1 MIRDRIGL
9 LDNVELR
16 FIPQWLEKESL
27 LTLIVGCLCPD
38 FDYAIK
44 FAATIITLF
53 VLTSGYLIQYQ
64 SQQVW
69 LRWIF
74 YINALGLGFAAL
86 MENEFGRLSLECTGE
101 SLVPSGPGYTSVSNQ
116 VCTLPGSVAGTLNI
130 AGGDYIT
137 QGVS

>member
-1 MIRDRIGL
+1 MFTPQL
-9 LDNVELR
+9 LFGR
-16 FIPQWLEKESL
+16 TS
-27 LTLIVGCLCPD
+27 LTLLVGCLCPD

-86 MENEFGRLSLECTGE
+86 MENEFGRISLECTGE
-101 SLVPSGPGYTSVSNQ
+101 SLVPSGPGYTSISNQ
-116 VCTLPGSVAGTLNI
+116 VCTLPGSVAGTLDI
-130 AGGDYIT
+130 SGGDYIT
-137 QGVS
+137 QGVSWCRSCDIIS